1 MALTKS
7 DAAKLVTRTIRSPKL
22 GKDKKPELDKSNN
35 VILVESK
42 VEVKADEVLSVV
54 EHDDNTVTVITTDG
68 LKLRA
73 TLPAAK

>member
-1 MALTKS
+1 MALTKAQ
-7 DAAKLVTRTIRSPKL
+7 AAKLVKRTIRKPKL
-22 GKDKKPELDKSNN
+22 GTDKKPELDKSNN
-35 VILVESK
+35 VILVESE

-54 EHDDNTVTVITTDG
+54 EYEDNTVTVITTDG